1 VAISAVSSNALDGA
15 CAAEAGTFGRASA
28 EVEPDATGALSGA
41 SLLGEPAARNASVNS
56 PISSFGAALGAAGEA
71 DAGVSAGG
79 AAFDCEASSPFAAMN
94 MLVNSPLTGALLGA
108 AAAGASACGV
118 GVDGGGGASPVDA
131 M

>member
-1 VAISAVSSNALDGA
+1 
-15 CAAEAGTFGRASA
+15 
-28 EVEPDATGALSGA
+28 
-41 SLLGEPAARNASVNS
+41 
-56 PISSFGAALGAAGEA
+56 
-71 DAGVSAGG
+71 
-79 AAFDCEASSPFAAMN
+79 MN